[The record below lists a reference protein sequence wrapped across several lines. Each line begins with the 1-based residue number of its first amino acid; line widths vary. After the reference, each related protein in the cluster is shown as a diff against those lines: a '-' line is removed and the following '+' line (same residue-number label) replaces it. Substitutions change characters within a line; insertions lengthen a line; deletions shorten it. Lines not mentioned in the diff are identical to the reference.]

1 MSTGCVISLESKAN
15 SQQLE
20 AIYATEGPLLIIA
33 GPGSGKTFTLVE
45 RIVYLITHKGVA
57 PESLLVVTFTDKA
70 ARELTTRISNR
81 LAELGIQF
89 NLNEMYLG
97 TFHSICLRLLEDYRG
112 FTLPQSQPAGD
123 RGTARRD
130 EGRCRRARGHHQR
143 VQRTALR
150 RDHPAHVPP
159 APPPT

>member
-70 ARELTTRISNR
+70 AR
-81 LAELGIQF
+81 G
-89 NLNEMYLG
+89 
-97 TFHSICLRLLEDYRG
+97 DYPY
-112 FTLPQSQPAGD
+112 F
-123 RGTARRD
+123 
-130 EGRCRRARGHHQR
+130 
-143 VQRTALR
+143 
-150 RDHPAHVPP
+150 
-159 APPPT
+159 